1 MQNFNWQY
9 TFKRFLF
16 GFILANAIV
25 FLSNYFAKGIT
36 QLSRENLTGAFTFA
50 ILYAIFSAYM
60 QAKNQPK

>member
-1 MQNFNWQY
+1 MQKFNWQY

-36 QLSRENLTGAFTFA
+36 QLSRENLTGTFTFA